1 MSYRT
6 AMHSSPA
13 GSSVP
18 GSVYT
23 LHVYLLLTTTLQGE
37 YCHYP
42 HFTDEETEAQRS
54 PIANKLSQ
62 NLAVSS

>member
-1 MSYRT
+1 M
-6 AMHSSPA
+6 
-13 GSSVP
+13 P

-23 LHVYLLLTTTLQGE
+23 LHVYSLLTTALQGE

-42 HFTDEETEAQRS
+42 HFIDEEAEAQRS
-54 PIANKLSQ
+54 PIANKLSL